1 MLLVA
6 LCWAALFLDRSQW
19 SIFLSA
25 AEAIGPLTHN
35 CRGKEDIT
43 KQDSQMRATTGKHD
57 HWMDS
62 IVVTGVGLAALY
74 WVCES
79 FMFFFLAPEANIFHH
94 ILGPNLFEVWTRLL
108 VLCIFVI
115 FVSHVRQDINKRRL
129 AFEKM
134 REQDEK
140 YRLIIE
146 NIDEG
151 FFELDLEGRISFVS
165 DPACKILG
173 YGSDE
178 LIGTK
183 LSASSSPEN
192 AADIDRILERVFRTG
207 ESSRATEVLAIRKD
221 DSEVTL
227 ELSVYPLRNTEGQPI
242 GYRGMAR
249 DVSERIESEKEKAK
263 LEKQLIQAQK
273 MEAIGNLAGGI
284 AHDFNNILM
293 GMQGNASLMLL
304 TLDSHHPHHEKV
316 KAIERYVESG
326 AALTRQLLGFA
337 RGGKYEV
344 KITKLDEL
352 VRRTARMFG
361 RTKKEIRIH
370 TGGLVGV
377 RSVEVDQSQIE
388 QVLLNIL
395 VNAWHAMPGGGEI
408 FLKTANVDIDATVV
422 RPYRIDP
429 GPYVCMSIT
438 DTGIGMDQATQ
449 QRIFEPF
456 FTTKEMGR
464 GTGLGLASAY
474 GIIKNHGGFI
484 EADSAPGEGATFRI
498 YLPAS
503 GKAVLEEEESVTEL
517 FKGDETVLLIDDEQV
532 IIEVGQ
538 EILKALGYN
547 VLVATSGYEALKI
560 FRRKKDAI
568 GLVILDMVMPGLS
581 GGETF
586 DQLKT
591 IKPDV
596 RVLLCSGYSLSGQ
609 ATEILDRGCSGF
621 IQKPFKLKELSI
633 KLREI
638 LDQ

>member
-1 MLLVA
+1 
-6 LCWAALFLDRSQW
+6 
-19 SIFLSA
+19 
-25 AEAIGPLTHN
+25 
-35 CRGKEDIT
+35 
-43 KQDSQMRATTGKHD
+43 MRAATGKHD
-57 HWMDS
+57 RWKDS
-62 IVVTGVGLAALY
+62 VVVTGVGLAALY

-129 AFEKM
+129 AYEKM

-151 FFELDLEGRISFVS
+151 FFELNLEGRFSFVS
-165 DPACKILG
+165 DPAGEILG
-173 YGSDE
+173 YGPDE
-178 LIGTK
+178 LIGAK
-183 LSASSSPEN
+183 LSASSSPDN
-192 AADIDRILERVFRTG
+192 AATIDRILERVFRTG
-207 ESSRATEVLAIRKD
+207 ESSRATELLVIRKD
-221 DSEVTL
+221 DSAVTL
-227 ELSVYPLRNTEGQPI
+227 ELTVYPLRTTGGQPI
-242 GYRGMAR
+242 GYRGMVR

-293 GMQGNASLMLL
+293 GMQGNASLMLM
-304 TLDSHHPHHEKV
+304 TLDSRHPHYEKV

-344 KITKLDEL
+344 KITRLDEL
-352 VRRTARMFG
+352 VRRAARMFG

-370 TGGLVGV
+370 TSGLKGV

-388 QVLLNIL
+388 QVLLNLL

-408 FLKTANVDIDATVV
+408 FLKTADVDIDATVV
-422 RPYRIDP
+422 RPYRIEP
-429 GPYVCMSIT
+429 GPYVCLSIA

-484 EADSAPGEGATFRI
+484 EADSAPDEGATFRI

-503 GKAVLEEEESVTEL
+503 GKAVVEEVDSVTEP
-517 FKGDETVLLIDDEQV
+517 FKGDETVLLVDDEQV

-538 EILKALGYN
+538 EILKALGYT

-568 GLVILDMVMPGLS
+568 DFVILDMVMPGLS

-596 RVLLCSGYSLSGQ
+596 RVLLCSGYSFSGQ
-609 ATEILDRGCSGF
+609 AAEILERGCSGF
-621 IQKPFKLKELSI
+621 IQKPFKLNELSA

>member
-1 MLLVA
+1 MPSAALYRAILLVNP
-6 LCWAALFLDRSQW
+6 LQW

-35 CRGKEDIT
+35 CHLKEDIT
-43 KQDSQMRATTGKHD
+43 KQDSQMRATTGKHG

-115 FVSHVRQDINKRRL
+115 FVSHVRQDIDKRRL

-151 FFELDLEGRISFVS
+151 FFELDLEGRFSFVS
-165 DPACKILG
+165 DPACEILR
-173 YGSDE
+173 YRPEE

-183 LSASSSPEN
+183 LSALSSPKN
-192 AADIDRILERVFRTG
+192 TADIDRLLKRVFRTG
-207 ESSRATEVLAIRKD
+207 ESSRATEVLVSRKD

-227 ELSVYPLRNTEGQPI
+227 ELSVYSLRNTEGQPI
-242 GYRGMAR
+242 GCRGMVR

-304 TLDSHHPHHEKV
+304 TLDSHHPHYAKV

-370 TGGLVGV
+370 TDGLVGV

-422 RPYRIDP
+422 RPYRIEP

-484 EADSAPGEGATFRI
+484 EADSSPGEGATFRI

-503 GKAVLEEEESVTEL
+503 GKAVFEEEESVTEL
-517 FKGDETVLLIDDEQV
+517 FRGDETVLLVDDEQV

-568 GLVILDMVMPGLS
+568 ALVILDMVMPGLS

-591 IKPDV
+591 VKPDV

-621 IQKPFKLKELSI
+621 IQKPFKLKELSV

>member
-1 MLLVA
+1 
-6 LCWAALFLDRSQW
+6 
-19 SIFLSA
+19 
-25 AEAIGPLTHN
+25 
-35 CRGKEDIT
+35 
-43 KQDSQMRATTGKHD
+43 MRAATGKHD

-151 FFELDLEGRISFVS
+151 FFELDLEGRFSFVS
-165 DPACKILG
+165 VPACEILG
-173 YGSDE
+173 YGTDE
-178 LIGTK
+178 LVGTK
-183 LSASSSPEN
+183 LSASSSPDK
-192 AADIDRILERVFRTG
+192 AATIDRILERVFRTG
-207 ESSRATEVLAIRKD
+207 ESSRATELLVIRKD
-221 DSEVTL
+221 DSEVPL

-242 GYRGMAR
+242 GYRGMVR
-249 DVSERIESEKEKAK
+249 DMSERIESEKEKAK

-304 TLDSHHPHHEKV
+304 TLDSQHPHYQKV

-344 KITKLDEL
+344 KITNLDEL

-370 TGGLVGV
+370 TSGLKRV

-388 QVLLNIL
+388 QVLLNIF

-408 FLKTANVDIDATVV
+408 YLRTANADIDMTVV
-422 RPYRIDP
+422 RPYRIEP
-429 GPYVCMSIT
+429 GPYVCVSIT
-438 DTGIGMDQATQ
+438 DTGIGMDEATQ

-498 YLPAS
+498 HLPAS
-503 GKAVLEEEESVTEL
+503 GKAVVEEEESGTEL

-538 EILKALGYN
+538 EILKTLGYN
-547 VLVATSGYEALKI
+547 VLVATSGPEALQI

-568 GLVILDMVMPGLS
+568 ALVILDMVMPGMS

-621 IQKPFKLKELSI
+621 IQKPFKLKELSF

-638 LDQ
+638 LDGK

>member
-1 MLLVA
+1 
-6 LCWAALFLDRSQW
+6 
-19 SIFLSA
+19 
-25 AEAIGPLTHN
+25 
-35 CRGKEDIT
+35 
-43 KQDSQMRATTGKHD
+43 
-57 HWMDS
+57 MDS

-151 FFELDLEGRISFVS
+151 FFELDLEGRFSFVS
-165 DPACKILG
+165 DPACEILG
-173 YGSDE
+173 YGPAE

-183 LSASSSPEN
+183 LSSSSSSGN
-192 AADIDRILERVFRTG
+192 AAIDRILERVFRTG
-207 ESSRATEVLAIRKD
+207 ESSRATELLVVRKD
-221 DSEVTL
+221 DSEATL

-242 GYRGMAR
+242 GCRGMVR
-249 DVSERIESEKEKAK
+249 DVSERIENEKQKAK

-293 GMQGNASLMLL
+293 GMQGNASLMLM
-304 TLDSHHPHHEKV
+304 TLDSHHPHYQKV

-361 RTKKEIRIH
+361 RTKKEIRLH
-370 TGGLVGV
+370 TGGLKEV

-408 FLKTANVDIDATVV
+408 FLTLANVDIDTTVV
-422 RPYRIDP
+422 RPYRIEP
-429 GPYVCMSIT
+429 GPYVCVSIT
-438 DTGIGMDQATQ
+438 DTGIGMDEATQ

-503 GKAVLEEEESVTEL
+503 GKAVVEEEEGATEL
-517 FKGDETVLLIDDEQV
+517 LKGDETVLLVDDEQV

-547 VLVATSGYEALKI
+547 VLVATSGDEALQI
-560 FRRKKDAI
+560 FRRKKDTIA
-568 GLVILDMVMPGLS
+568 LVILDMVMPQLS

-596 RVLLCSGYSLSGQ
+596 RVLLCSGYSFSGQ
-609 ATEILDRGCSGF
+609 AAEILDRGCSGF
-621 IQKPFKLKELSI
+621 IQKPFKLKELSA
-633 KLREI
+633 KMREI

>member
-1 MLLVA
+1 
-6 LCWAALFLDRSQW
+6 
-19 SIFLSA
+19 
-25 AEAIGPLTHN
+25 
-35 CRGKEDIT
+35 
-43 KQDSQMRATTGKHD
+43 MRAATGKHD

-115 FVSHVRQDINKRRL
+115 FVSHVRQDINKRRR

-151 FFELDLEGRISFVS
+151 FFELDLEGRFSFVS
-165 DPACKILG
+165 DPACKIFG
-173 YGSDE
+173 CGPQE

-183 LSASSSPEN
+183 LTASSSPDN
-192 AADIDRILERVFRTG
+192 AAHINRILERVFRTG
-207 ESSRATEVLAIRKD
+207 ESSRATELVVSRED
-221 DSEVTL
+221 DSDVTL
-227 ELSVYPLRNTEGQPI
+227 ELSVYPRNHEGQPV
-242 GYRGMAR
+242 GYRGMVR
-249 DVSERIESEKEKAK
+249 DVSDRIESEKEKAK

-304 TLDSHHPHHEKV
+304 TLDSHHPHYEKI

-361 RTKKEIRIH
+361 RTKKEILIH
-370 TGGLVGV
+370 TGGLKRV

-408 FLKTANVDIDATVV
+408 FLKTADVDIDTTVV

-429 GPYVCMSIT
+429 GPYVCMSVT

-449 QRIFEPF
+449 LRIFEPF

-484 EADSAPGEGATFRI
+484 EADSAPGKGATFHI

-503 GKAVLEEEESVTEL
+503 GKAVIEEEEESISEL
-517 FKGDETVLLIDDEQV
+517 LKGDETVLLIDDEQV

-538 EILKALGYN
+538 EILRALGYN
-547 VLVATSGYEALKI
+547 VLVATSGYEALQI
-560 FRRKKDAI
+560 FRRKKEAI
-568 GLVILDMVMPGLS
+568 ALVILDMVMPGLS

-621 IQKPFKLKELSI
+621 IQKPFKLRELSA

>member
-1 MLLVA
+1 
-6 LCWAALFLDRSQW
+6 
-19 SIFLSA
+19 
-25 AEAIGPLTHN
+25 
-35 CRGKEDIT
+35 
-43 KQDSQMRATTGKHD
+43 MRAATGKHD
-57 HWMDS
+57 RWMDS

-129 AFEKM
+129 DYEKM

-151 FFELDLEGRISFVS
+151 FFELDLEGRFSFVS
-165 DPACKILG
+165 EPACETLG
-173 YGSDE
+173 YGPDE

-183 LSASSSPEN
+183 LNASSLSEN

-207 ESSRATEVLAIRKD
+207 ESSRATEFTAIRKD

-242 GYRGMAR
+242 GFRGMVR
-249 DVSERIESEKEKAK
+249 DVSERIESAKEKAK

-304 TLDSHHPHHEKV
+304 TLDSHHPHFEKV

-352 VRRTARMFG
+352 IRRTARMFG

-370 TGGLVGV
+370 TGGLAGV

-422 RPYRIDP
+422 RPYRIEP

-484 EADSAPGEGATFRI
+484 EADSSPGEGATFRI

-517 FKGDETVLLIDDEQV
+517 FMGDETVLLIDDEQV

-538 EILKALGYN
+538 EILNALGYN

-560 FRRKKDAI
+560 FRREKDAI
-568 GLVILDMVMPGLS
+568 ALVILDMVMPGLS

-621 IQKPFKLKELSI
+621 IQKPFKLKELSA

>member
-1 MLLVA
+1 MVA
-6 LCWAALFLDRSQW
+6 
-19 SIFLSA
+19 
-25 AEAIGPLTHN
+25 
-35 CRGKEDIT
+35 
-43 KQDSQMRATTGKHD
+43 
-57 HWMDS
+57 
-62 IVVTGVGLAALY
+62 GVGLAALY

-129 AFEKM
+129 AYEKM
-134 REQDEK
+134 REQDIK

-151 FFELDLEGRISFVS
+151 FFELDPEARFSFVNG
-165 DPACKILG
+165 PVCKMLG
-173 YGSDE
+173 SNPDE

-183 LSASSSPEN
+183 LSASVSSEN
-192 AADIDRILERVFRTG
+192 AESVERILERVSRTG
-207 ESSRATEVLAIRKD
+207 ESSRA
-221 DSEVTL
+221 SEFLVSPGDGSEL
-227 ELSVYPLRNTEGQPI
+227 FFELSVYPSNDKEGRPN
-242 GYRGMAR
+242 GFRGMMR
-249 DVSERIESEKEKAK
+249 DVSEKMKSETEKTL

-304 TLDSHHPHHEKV
+304 TIDGDHPHYKKV
-316 KAIERYVESG
+316 KAIERYVASG

-344 KITKLDEL
+344 KTTRLDEL

-361 RTKKEIRIH
+361 RTKKEIRMH
-370 TGGLVGV
+370 TGGLRAV
-377 RSVEVDQSQIE
+377 RPADVDQSQIE

-408 FLKTANVDIDATVV
+408 FLTTSNIDIDATVV
-422 RPYRIDP
+422 RPYRIVP
-429 GPYVCMSIT
+429 GPYVCISIA
-438 DTGIGMDQATQ
+438 DTGVGMSPATQ

-484 EADSAPGEGATFRI
+484 DVDSAPGRGATFRI

-503 GKAVLEEEESVTEL
+503 GKAVAAEEDGVGEL
-517 FKGDETVLLIDDEQV
+517 LKGDEMVLLVDDEQMV
-532 IIEVGQ
+532 IEIGQ
-538 EILKALGYN
+538 EILEALGYR
-547 VLVATSGYEALKI
+547 VLVAASGYEALHI
-560 FRRKKDAI
+560 FRRQPDAI
-568 GLVILDMVMPGLS
+568 ALVILDMVMPGLS

-586 DQLKT
+586 DQLKA
-591 IKPDV
+591 IKADV

-609 ATEILDRGCSGF
+609 ATEILARGCRGF
-621 IQKPFKLKELSI
+621 IQKPFNLKELSV
-633 KLREI
+633 KMREI
-638 LDQ
+638 LDGK

>member
-1 MLLVA
+1 
-6 LCWAALFLDRSQW
+6 
-19 SIFLSA
+19 
-25 AEAIGPLTHN
+25 
-35 CRGKEDIT
+35 
-43 KQDSQMRATTGKHD
+43 
-57 HWMDS
+57 MDS

-151 FFELDLEGRISFVS
+151 FFELDLEGRFSFVS
-165 DPACKILG
+165 DPACEILG
-173 YGSDE
+173 YGPAE

-183 LSASSSPEN
+183 LSSSSSSGN
-192 AADIDRILERVFRTG
+192 AAIDRILERVFRTG
-207 ESSRATEVLAIRKD
+207 ESSRATELLVVRKD
-221 DSEVTL
+221 DSEATL

-242 GYRGMAR
+242 GCRGMVR
-249 DVSERIESEKEKAK
+249 DVSERIENEKQKAK

-293 GMQGNASLMLL
+293 GMQGNASLMLM
-304 TLDSHHPHHEKV
+304 TLDSHHPHYQKV

-352 VRRTARMFG
+352 VRRTARMFA
-361 RTKKEIRIH
+361 RTKKEIRLH
-370 TGGLVGV
+370 TGGLKEVG
-377 RSVEVDQSQIE
+377 SVEVDQSQIE

-408 FLKTANVDIDATVV
+408 FLTLANVDIDTTVV
-422 RPYRIDP
+422 RPYRIEP
-429 GPYVCMSIT
+429 GPYVCVSIT
-438 DTGIGMDQATQ
+438 DTGIGMDEATQ

-503 GKAVLEEEESVTEL
+503 GKAVVEEEEGATEL
-517 FKGDETVLLIDDEQV
+517 LKGDETVLLVDDEQV

-547 VLVATSGYEALKI
+547 VLVATSGDEALQI
-560 FRRKKDAI
+560 FRRKKDTIA
-568 GLVILDMVMPGLS
+568 LVILDMVMPQLS

-596 RVLLCSGYSLSGQ
+596 RVLLCSGYSFSGQ
-609 ATEILDRGCSGF
+609 AAEILDRGCSGF
-621 IQKPFKLKELSI
+621 IQKPFKLKELSA
-633 KLREI
+633 KMR
-638 LDQ
+638 

>member
-1 MLLVA
+1 MVA
-6 LCWAALFLDRSQW
+6 
-19 SIFLSA
+19 
-25 AEAIGPLTHN
+25 
-35 CRGKEDIT
+35 
-43 KQDSQMRATTGKHD
+43 
-57 HWMDS
+57 
-62 IVVTGVGLAALY
+62 GVGLAALY

-129 AFEKM
+129 AYEKM
-134 REQDEK
+134 RKQDET

-151 FFELDLEGRISFVS
+151 FFELDLEGRFSFVS

-173 YGSDE
+173 FGPDE

-183 LSASSSPEN
+183 LSASSSPDN
-192 AADIDRILERVFRTG
+192 AETIDRILERVFRTG
-207 ESSRATEVLAIRKD
+207 ESSRATELPVVRKD
-221 DSEVTL
+221 GSQAAL
-227 ELSVYPLRNTEGQPI
+227 ELSVYPLRNKEGQPI
-242 GYRGMAR
+242 GYRGMVR
-249 DVSERIESEKEKAK
+249 DVTERIESEREKEK
-263 LEKQLIQAQK
+263 LGKQLIQAQK

-304 TLDSHHPHHEKV
+304 TLDSHHPHYEKV

-344 KITKLDEL
+344 RTTRLDDL
-352 VRRTARMFG
+352 VRKTARMFG
-361 RTKKEIRIH
+361 RTKKEIRIY
-370 TGGLVGV
+370 TGGLKKVQL
-377 RSVEVDQSQIE
+377 VEVDQSQIE

-408 FLKTANVDIDATVV
+408 LLKTENADIDTTVV
-422 RPYRIDP
+422 RPYRIEP
-429 GPYVCMSIT
+429 GPYVCISVT
-438 DTGIGMDQATQ
+438 DTGVGMDQATQ

-484 EADSAPGEGATFRI
+484 EVDSAPGEGATFRI

-503 GKAVLEEEESVTEL
+503 GKALVEEEESVAEL
-517 FKGDETVLLIDDEQV
+517 FKGDETVLLVDDEQM
-532 IIEVGQ
+532 IIEVAQ
-538 EILKALGYN
+538 EVLMALGYN
-547 VLVATSGYEALKI
+547 VLVATSGHEALQI
-560 FRRKKDAI
+560 FRRQKDAI
-568 GLVILDMVMPGLS
+568 ALVILDMIMPGLS

-609 ATEILDRGCSGF
+609 AMEILERGCSGF
-621 IQKPFKLKELSI
+621 IQKPFKIKELSA

-638 LDQ
+638 LDDQ

>member
-1 MLLVA
+1 MPSAAFYRAILLVNP
-6 LCWAALFLDRSQW
+6 LQW

-25 AEAIGPLTHN
+25 AEAIGPLTHD
-35 CRGKEDIT
+35 CHVKEDIT

-151 FFELDLEGRISFVS
+151 FFELDLEGRFSFVS
-165 DPACKILG
+165 DPACEILG
-173 YGSDE
+173 YRPDE

-183 LSASSSPEN
+183 LNASSLSEN

-207 ESSRATEVLAIRKD
+207 ESSRATEVLVSRKD
-221 DSEVTL
+221 DSQVTL
-227 ELSVYPLRNTEGQPI
+227 ELSVYPLRNTDGQPI
-242 GYRGMAR
+242 GCRGMVR

-304 TLDSHHPHHEKV
+304 TLDSHHPHYAKV

-370 TGGLVGV
+370 TDGLVGV

-422 RPYRIDP
+422 RPYRIEP

-484 EADSAPGEGATFRI
+484 EADSSPGEGATFRI

-503 GKAVLEEEESVTEL
+503 GKAVLEEEESVSEL
-517 FKGDETVLLIDDEQV
+517 FMGDETVLLVDDEQV

-568 GLVILDMVMPGLS
+568 ALVILDMVMPGLS

-591 IKPDV
+591 VKPDV

-609 ATEILDRGCSGF
+609 ATEILNRGCSGF
-621 IQKPFKLKELSI
+621 IQKPFKLKELSV